1 MRLLGI
7 NGSLTPSSRTREVVR
22 LVLDQAATDPA
33 VEPELLDLGAYDIA
47 FCDGRDPSA
56 YTGDTRT
63 VIDKIAAADAYVVGT
78 PSYRGSYTG
87 ALKNLFDLVPNE
99 APRGKVAGI
108 VLTAGSDHHF
118 LAIEHQLRPLLSFF
132 QMQTVPG
139 AVYAQNI
146 HFTDGELTDP
156 AIRESC
162 RRLGAEIVRLWRAA
176 GAGDTGPAYPVI
188 TRKPGDGVRPTSA
201 RN

>member
-1 MRLLGI
+1 MKLLGI
-7 NGSLTPSSRTREVVR
+7 NGSLTPSSRTVEVVR
-22 LVLDQAATDPA
+22 LVLDRAATDPV
-33 VEPELLDLGAYDIA
+33 VEPELLDLRNYDIA
-47 FCDGRDPSA
+47 FCDGRDPDA

-139 AVYAQNI
+139 AVYAQNA
-146 HFTDGELTDP
+146 HFMDGHVTDS
-156 AIRESC
+156 AVQESC
-162 RRLGAEIVRLWRAA
+162 RRLGAEIVRLWRATRT
-176 GAGDTGPAYPVI
+176 GDTGPDYPVI
-188 TRKPGDGVRPTSA
+188 TRKAGDGAMLASTRD
-201 RN
+201 